1 MRFAPTDD
9 QVAFRDAV
17 ADLLGAQCTPA
28 HVRGWWD
35 DPVARPEDSPVWRHL
50 ADMGVVACTAPE
62 AADGLGFALAD
73 LEPLLEEAG
82 RAALPEP
89 LVETT
94 AVAVP
99 LLARHGA
106 DTADVVHSWLARIA
120 AGDVGVA
127 VALDGGAPVVGAG
140 TAGLLVA
147 VDGDGRIVLVPGEAV
162 TAAPQASV
170 DGARHL
176 ATPSWA
182 SGDATVLAEGDRAAR
197 LVAAA
202 RRRGA
207 VATAAVLLGLADRML
222 ELTVGY
228 VSERR
233 QFGVPVGSFQAVK
246 HHLADAALAL
256 EFAKPVVRAAAA
268 TLSGVLGADDAERG
282 PAADPEVAASMAK
295 AQASEAASVVAATAL
310 QCHGA
315 IGYTVEYDLHLYLKR
330 TWALAEAWGSAAWHR
345 EQIARQLLD
354 VPAG

>member
-9 QVAFRDAV
+9 QVAFRGAV
-17 ADLLGAQCTPA
+17 ADLLAAQCTPD
-28 HVRGWWD
+28 HVRTWWD
-35 DPVARPEDSPVWRHL
+35 DPMARPEDSALWRHL
-50 ADMGVVACTAPE
+50 AEMGVVACTAPE
-62 AADGLGFALAD
+62 AVDGLGFTLAD

-99 LLARHGA
+99 LLARHGK
-106 DTADVVHSWLARIA
+106 DTAEVVHSWLARIV
-120 AGDVGVA
+120 AGDTSVA
-127 VALDGGAPVVGAG
+127 VALDGAAPVVGAA
-140 TAGLLVA
+140 TAGLLIA
-147 VDGDGRIVLVPGEAV
+147 VDGDGRVVLVPGESV
-162 TAAPQASV
+162 TATAQPSV

-176 ATPSWA
+176 GTVTWSPA
-182 SGDATVLAEGDRAAR
+182 DATVLAEGDRAAR
-197 LVAAA
+197 LLAAA
-202 RRRGA
+202 RQRA
-207 VATAAVLLGLADRML
+207 SVATAAVLVGLADRML

-228 VSERR
+228 VAERR
-233 QFGVPVGSFQAVK
+233 QFGVPIGSFQAVK

-268 TLSGVLGADDAERG
+268 TLSGVPGADDPERG
-282 PAADPEVAASMAK
+282 LAADPAVAASMAK
-295 AQASEAASVVAATAL
+295 AQASEAAVAVGAAAL

-345 EQIARQLLD
+345 EQIARHLLD
-354 VPAG
+354 APAG